1 MWSSTE
7 MRIIMIERTKY
18 LNLLINSKQNGF
30 PKVITGIRR
39 CGKSYLLNT
48 IYKNYLIE
56 TGVPNENILIL
67 DLTKISNAFYRDPIY
82 LYEHILNQTKNKDK
96 FYYVILDEIQEVYSI
111 INLALT
117 EGKHIKATSKDSEI
131 ISFVDVILDLASNEN
146 IDLYVTGS
154 NSKMLST
161 DIVTQFRDK
170 ATNIRIL
177 PLSFEEFCKYKKDN
191 ENLLINDFMMYGG
204 MPLAILKDGI
214 EKENYLKEL
223 FETTYLKDIIER
235 HKIRKREA
243 LDEIC
248 TMLATCVGDLINS
261 ERITNLYK
269 AKTNNKIDS
278 DTVNAYINSFLDSFI
293 LSEAFRYDLKG
304 KKIIT
309 STKKYYYIDTGLRN
323 ARLNFIYSDTGKLL
337 ENVVYNELIYNDYKV
352 NVGTFDSFEK
362 DSNNK
367 TIRKT
372 LEIDFLAVK
381 GNRMYYI
388 QVCDDYSN
396 EITQNR
402 ELKPYIALN
411 DQIQKIIVI
420 NKPIKETRDEKGF
433 TIIGVCEFLL
443 KYIK

>member
-1 MWSSTE
+1 MYKHKNNE
-7 MRIIMIERTKY
+7 YMIKRDKY
-18 LNLLINSKQNGF
+18 LNLLIESKQNGF

-56 TGVPNENILIL
+56 NGVASQNIIFL
-67 DLTKISNAFYRDPIY
+67 DLTKISNAYYRDPIY
-82 LYEHILNQTKNKDK
+82 LYEHVLKLTNNKNE
-96 FYYVILDEIQEVYSI
+96 FYYVILDEIQEVYPL

-117 EGKHIKATSKDSEI
+117 DGEHIQATTKEKDI
-131 ISFVDVILDLASNEN
+131 ITFVDVILDLSSMQN

-154 NSKMLST
+154 NSKMLSS

-170 ATNIRIL
+170 ATNIRVM
-177 PLSFEEFCKYKKDN
+177 PLSFEEIYKYKNID
-191 ENLLINDFMMYGG
+191 ENFLINDYILYGG
-204 MPLAILKDGI
+204 MPLAVLKEGV
-214 EKENYLKEL
+214 EKENYLKDL
-223 FETTYLKDIIER
+223 FETTYLKDIVER
-235 HKIRKREA
+235 HKIKKREA
-243 LDEIC
+243 LDELC

-261 ERITNLYK
+261 VKIANIYK

-278 DTVNAYINSFLDSFI
+278 DTVNSYINSFIDSFI
-293 LSEAFRYDLKG
+293 ISETFRYDLKG
-304 KKIIT
+304 EKIIT

-323 ARLNFIYSDTGKLL
+323 ARLNFIYSDTAKLL
-337 ENVVYNELIYNDYKV
+337 KNIVYNELIYNDYKV
-352 NVGTFDSFEK
+352 TVGTFDFFGK
-362 DSNNK
+362 DPNKK

-396 EITQNR
+396 ETTKNR
-402 ELKPYIALN
+402 ELKPFIALN

-420 NKPIKETRDEKGF
+420 NKPIKQNRDDRGF
-433 TIIGVCEFLL
+433 TIIGVCDFLL
-443 KYIK
+443 RFIK